1 MTYHICRIALAIGA
15 AASCYLA
22 SEAAQAATTSTTFAV
37 TSTVQAT
44 CVVSATSLA
53 FGAYTGAQANATA
66 SVTVSCTTTTAY
78 NVGLSSGTASG
89 ATVTARKMS
98 GPSSS
103 LLSYSLFRD
112 AARTQ
117 IWGETVGTETVT
129 GTGNGTAQ
137 VLNVY
142 GTVPAGQLSTPGSYS
157 DTIVV
162 TVTY

>member
-1 MTYHICRIALAIGA
+1 MTNHLCRIALAIGA
-15 AASCYLA
+15 AGSCCLA
-22 SEAAQAATTSTTFAV
+22 AGAAQAATTSTTFAV

-44 CVVSATSLA
+44 CVVSATNLA
-53 FGAYTGAQANATA
+53 FGTYTGVQTNATS
-66 SVTVSCTTTTAY
+66 SVSVSCTNTTAY

-89 ATVTARKMS
+89 ATVTTRRMS

-103 LLSYSLFRD
+103 LLAYSLYRD

-117 IWGETVGTETVT
+117 IWGETVGTDTVT

-137 VLNVY
+137 ALNVY
-142 GTVPAGQLSTPGSYS
+142 GTIPAGQLTTPGAYS